1 MVGWLF
7 RYYDRAR
14 YCDANPPY
22 KEEIEGT
29 VNNAMLGCIVP
40 SIRH

>member
-1 MVGWLF
+1 LVGWLF

-14 YCDANPPY
+14 YCDANPSY
-22 KEEIEGT
+22 MGEIEVT
-29 VNNAMLGCIVP
+29 VINAMLGRIVP